1 MTIEGA
7 TVKGISLIWKVT
19 GYKLYRCW
27 SDEPG
32 ILNMY
37 VQYFEHIAQIISHT
51 ESWLRNINTTA
62 EQVYFPGL
70 CIVNN
75 VEEE

>member
-1 MTIEGA
+1 MKSRREGA

-19 GYKLYRCW
+19 GYRLYRCQ

-37 VQYFEHIAQIISHT
+37 VQYFGHVAQIISHT
-51 ESWLRNINTTA
+51 
-62 EQVYFPGL
+62 QKHD
-70 CIVNN
+70 
-75 VEEE
+75 